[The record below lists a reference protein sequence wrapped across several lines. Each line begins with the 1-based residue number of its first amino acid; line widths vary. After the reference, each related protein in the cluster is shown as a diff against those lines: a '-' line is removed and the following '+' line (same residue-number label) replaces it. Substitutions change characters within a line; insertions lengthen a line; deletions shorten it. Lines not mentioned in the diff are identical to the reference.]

1 MGEAF
6 RQGMYVYVGGILFCI
21 AAVILMLFITG
32 MIEMNNGIR
41 TAHETVY
48 DLNRDYN
55 FNDR

>member
-21 AAVILMLFITG
+21 AAVILMLFTTG
-32 MIEMNNGIR
+32 MIKMNNGIR

-48 DLNRDYN
+48 DMNRDYYV
-55 FNDR
+55 NDR